1 MKKNTIVIIFLFTV
15 ILVTTALVIFFYIF
29 NFGTEPSNDHSDWG
43 AFGDYFGGILNPF
56 LAFIAFLGVLLSL
69 NIQNKQLE
77 LIDDGQLAKEVLII
91 IKDIDKRIDELL
103 KTDVSKQKNG
113 SVLIHHMVSEA
124 ERVAGNGSSL
134 EESDSY
140 FEFKEYAQKSG
151 KEVEAYTRELRRLI
165 LNLYGFLK
173 KYSQEKLGSYSPLI
187 EYYKY
192 KNSSL
197 VLMLNDI
204 DKFDDKD
211 EVIGFFRM
219 SDS

>member
-1 MKKNTIVIIFLFTV
+1 
-15 ILVTTALVIFFYIF
+15 
-29 NFGTEPSNDHSDWG
+29 
-43 AFGDYFGGILNPF
+43 
-56 LAFIAFLGVLLSL
+56 
-69 NIQNKQLE
+69 
-77 LIDDGQLAKEVLII
+77 
-91 IKDIDKRIDELL
+91 
-103 KTDVSKQKNG
+103 
-113 SVLIHHMVSEA
+113 MVSGA

-134 EESDSY
+134 EESDFY

-173 KYSQEKLGSYSPLI
+173 KYSREKLGSYSLLI

-204 DKFDDKD
+204 DKFDHKD
-211 EVIGFFRM
+211 EVIGFF
-219 SDS
+219 SDER

>member
-1 MKKNTIVIIFLFTV
+1 MFVV
-15 ILVTTALVIFFYIF
+15 YV
-29 NFGTEPSNDHSDWG
+29 D
-43 AFGDYFGGILNPF
+43 GIKLK
-56 LAFIAFLGVLLSL
+56 L
-69 NIQNKQLE
+69 K
-77 LIDDGQLAKEVLII
+77 LINEEKYE
-91 IKDIDKRIDELL
+91 IDELL
-103 KTDVSKQKNG
+103 KTDVSKQKDG
-113 SVLIHHMVSEA
+113 SVLIHHMVSGA

-134 EESDSY
+134 EESDFY

-173 KYSQEKLGSYSPLI
+173 KYSREKLGSYSLLI

-204 DKFDDKD
+204 DKFDHKD
-211 EVIGFFRM
+211 EVIGFFFG
-219 SDS
+219 